1 MTRRVDQ
8 TLIRDLMNNYCP
20 APKRPL
26 RLIGWSKWTVTAQAA
41 FVTESHAVRKWTRNP
56 FFTLEG
62 KIQTRKC
69 QITPPNAI
77 LKLSRETGSFAQ
89 ASSPRLF
96 GNVRNS
102 QGWCQME
109 AFFFL
114 WHAMFLSTDKNPT
127 PSDVCFFTSALWH
140 PKCFL
145 PWRFTSRITHTESD
159 KKRNNGEQSGK
170 KPHKKTAPCQ
180 FDVGSLKTYV

>member
-96 GNVRNS
+96 GNLRNS

-109 AFFFL
+109 ACFL
-114 WHAMFLSTDKNPT
+114 RHAMFLSTDKNPT
-127 PSDVCFFTSALWH
+127 SSDVCFFASALWH

-145 PWRFTSRITHTESD
+145 PWRFTSRITHTESN
-159 KKRNNGEQSGK
+159 KKNETMANNQERNRTKRQPRVNLMLD
-170 KPHKKTAPCQ
+170 P
-180 FDVGSLKTYV
+180 